1 MACGMA
7 RALAT
12 HAAAPVAGRNM
23 TLADERNHQE
33 RLRRLERQPEKAPI
47 YLDEID
53 PNYRRFRQRLREV
66 FEDGHDVLRW
76 ELHALR
82 GGFRVVRVYVRE
94 GPPLTW
100 DQPWEGECI

>member
-1 MACGMA
+1 
-7 RALAT
+7 
-12 HAAAPVAGRNM
+12 M